1 MGDTI
6 VALKAI
12 YVALGGDA
20 DDVADIV
27 YIPDMLNAIAPV
39 CATIQGLPAVTS
51 TENGKIMKVVDGEWA
66 LAADAT

>member
-6 VALKAI
+6 QALRAI

-20 DDVADIV
+20 DDVANIV
-27 YIPDMLNAIAPV
+27 YIPDMLNAIATK
-39 CATIQGLPAVTS
+39 CATIEGLPAVTA
-51 TENGKIMKVVDGEWA
+51 TQNGKIMKVVNGKWE